1 MFQVILWWPI
11 WIKAV
16 TLLLQR
22 LKTIDDPSNDQDAN
36 QLIMMGQLFQNKI
49 KGQVK
54 KLKNL
59 STKITSTPT
68 ILPSIPSKLPCKV
81 SGPKQSH
88 QVQVWMAW
96 NHPAVQRQLCSKLNL
111 KVAEDLP
118 CVFAGVVL
126 KNKKVMSSSLVFRSW
141 HKIKFIR
148 KFLYRLD
155 QATLNPPSSY
165 NFTMG
170 RCSKSMNP
178 RDDSRN
184 WYIAPSLVV
193 TTLPKELLLLAASK
207 ALATESGPPPV
218 ATRQVSHMQI

>member
-68 ILPSIPSKLPCKV
+68 ILPSIPSRLPCKV

-111 KVAEDLP
+111 KVAEDFP

-148 KFLYRLD
+148 KFLY
-155 QATLNPPSSY
+155 QAGSSY
-165 NFTMG
+165 FESSELLQLYNGTLLKVNE
-170 RCSKSMNP
+170 SK
-178 RDDSRN
+178 RR
-184 WYIAPSLVV
+184 L
-193 TTLPKELLLLAASK
+193 KELIYRAQSGGDNTVKRASFAGRFNSLGNGAA
-207 ALATESGPPPV
+207 PPV